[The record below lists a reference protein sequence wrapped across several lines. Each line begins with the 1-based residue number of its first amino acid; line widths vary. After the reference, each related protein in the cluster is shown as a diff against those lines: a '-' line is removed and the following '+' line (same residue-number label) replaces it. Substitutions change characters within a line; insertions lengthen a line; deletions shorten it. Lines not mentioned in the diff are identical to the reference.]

1 VHFFT
6 IFIKKDA
13 LIILFLSLMKKV
25 IVTVTNDL
33 VADNRMHK
41 VCETL
46 ADNNYSVT
54 LVGRK
59 LPYSQPVHRK
69 YKTHRF
75 KLLFK
80 KGPLF
85 YAEYNIRLFLFLLLH
100 RFDIYFAV
108 DLDTILPNVM
118 VAKMKNKPVVYDAH
132 EYFPEVPEVVNRKKI
147 KKIWEAIEN
156 FAVPK
161 VDAVITVSQGIADIF
176 NQKYNVEATVVRNVP
191 KSYAC
196 KTQKSKKPLIIYQGS
211 VNVHRGVEYLVQSM
225 KYLPDEVIL
234 WIIGTGD
241 IFDVVE
247 SLVEI
252 ENLESRVKLFG
263 RVPFEELPKYT
274 CQAWVGV
281 SIEENVGES
290 YRLALPN
297 KLFDYIQAEIPVLV
311 SDLPEMRKIVEHY
324 QIGEILPN
332 HQPHIIAESLK
343 TLLFDLGKRKY
354 IADHLAKAKRELHWE
369 NEQKILLKTLSRIRK

>member
-1 VHFFT
+1 MHFFT

-176 NQKYNVEATVVRNVP
+176 NQKYNTR
-191 KSYAC
+191 
-196 KTQKSKKPLIIYQGS
+196 
-211 VNVHRGVEYLVQSM
+211 
-225 KYLPDEVIL
+225 
-234 WIIGTGD
+234 
-241 IFDVVE
+241 
-247 SLVEI
+247 
-252 ENLESRVKLFG
+252 
-263 RVPFEELPKYT
+263 
-274 CQAWVGV
+274 
-281 SIEENVGES
+281 
-290 YRLALPN
+290 
-297 KLFDYIQAEIPVLV
+297 
-311 SDLPEMRKIVEHY
+311 
-324 QIGEILPN
+324 
-332 HQPHIIAESLK
+332 
-343 TLLFDLGKRKY
+343 
-354 IADHLAKAKRELHWE
+354 
-369 NEQKILLKTLSRIRK
+369 